1 VVFSPDAPVGG
12 LARPERIVSQQD
24 LAHSLGRRENGDRHL
39 IQQRLKDTMVAA
51 IDQDNV
57 GIRAPQ
63 RPGRGYPGKAS
74 ANNDDARPPP
84 AASLLR

>member
-1 VVFSPDAPVGG
+1 LSASRIWRTASAG
-12 LARPERIVSQQD
+12 ART
-24 LAHSLGRRENGDRHL
+24 ANRHL

-51 IDQDNV
+51 IDQDNL

-74 ANNDDARPPP
+74 ANNGDARLPP
-84 AASLLR
+84 AASQLR